1 MKYGF
6 FTLDVFTD
14 DRFGGNPLAVLPYAD
29 GLDGEQMQTIARE
42 FNLSETT
49 FVLPPKE
56 TDNTAHVRIF
66 TPAAEMPFAGHPT
79 IGTAIVLAE
88 IAEAGEEAFEREIRL
103 EEQVGLLSVQ
113 VRKEGDKATF
123 AQFTNAVLPEPGG
136 EVPPADMIA
145 KALSLPAEDI
155 GTGDHAPGVHNAG
168 NTFLFVPAK
177 DLDAVAR
184 AEIDPAAWK
193 DIASGR
199 GWVGVFVYT
208 LGGESAD
215 AQYHARMFGPDFG
228 VPEDPATG
236 SAAATFPGQILAS
249 EDLADGTHK
258 WFVEQGYEMG
268 RPSQIY
274 LEADVSG
281 HVLTAVRVGGRAVRV
296 SQGEIEV

>member
-1 MKYGF
+1 MKYGY
-6 FTLDVFTD
+6 FTLDVFTG
-14 DRFGGNPLAVLPYAD
+14 DRFGGNPLAVLPYAE

-56 TDNTAHVRIF
+56 TGNTAHVRIF

-79 IGTAIVLAE
+79 LGTAIVLAE
-88 IAEAGEEAFEREIRL
+88 IAEGGSETFEREIRL

-113 VRKEGDKATF
+113 VAKEGDAPTF
-123 AQFTNAVLPEPGG
+123 ARFTNAVLPEPVAD
-136 EVPPADMIA
+136 VPPADKIA
-145 KALSLPAEDI
+145 AALSLSAGDI
-155 GTGDHAPGVHNAG
+155 GAGSHAPGLHAAG

-184 AEIDPAAWK
+184 AEIDPVAWK
-193 DIASGR
+193 GIASGR
-199 GWVGVFVYT
+199 GWVGVFVYA
-208 LGGESAD
+208 LGGESAE
-215 AQYHARMFGPDFG
+215 AHYHARMFGPDFG

-236 SAAATFPGQILAS
+236 SAAATFPGQIVAS

-268 RPSQIY
+268 RPSQIH
-274 LEADVSG
+274 LEADIAGGALS
-281 HVLTAVRVGGRAVRV
+281 AVRVGGRAVRV